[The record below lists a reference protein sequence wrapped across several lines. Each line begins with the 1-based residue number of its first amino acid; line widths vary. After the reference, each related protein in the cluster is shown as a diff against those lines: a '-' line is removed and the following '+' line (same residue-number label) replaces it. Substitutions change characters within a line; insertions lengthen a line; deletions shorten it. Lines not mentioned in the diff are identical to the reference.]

1 MENTIEFLYL
11 RINAMQKKIEK
22 LEMTISE
29 INDYFLIDRNVDTK
43 QLKKGKH
50 NLTQMN
56 NIIQRLELARPV

>member
-29 INDYFLIDRNVDTK
+29 INDYFLIDTNVDTK
-43 QLKKGKH
+43 QLTK
-50 NLTQMN
+50 
-56 NIIQRLELARPV
+56 

>member
-11 RINAMQKKIEK
+11 RIEAMQKKIEK

-43 QLKKGKH
+43 QLTK
-50 NLTQMN
+50 
-56 NIIQRLELARPV
+56 

>member
-43 QLKKGKH
+43 QFTK
-50 NLTQMN
+50 
-56 NIIQRLELARPV
+56 

>member
-29 INDYFLIDRNVDTK
+29 INDYYLIDRNVDTK
-43 QLKKGKH
+43 QL
-50 NLTQMN
+50 TQ
-56 NIIQRLELARPV
+56 

>member
-11 RINAMQKKIEK
+11 RINAMQKKIDK

-43 QLKKGKH
+43 QLTK
-50 NLTQMN
+50 
-56 NIIQRLELARPV
+56 

>member
-29 INDYFLIDRNVDTK
+29 LNGQFLVDRNIDA
-43 QLKKGKH
+43 KK
-50 NLTQMN
+50 LLQ
-56 NIIQRLELARPV
+56 